1 MLIPS
6 HPVYKKTCLFQR
18 GSLSVV
24 KDHQNW
30 HVHARSSLP
39 ATNWK
44 YSNSVLFALFGYLL
58 FVFCA
63 SDYPVVSRP
72 VVRPVMR
79 RGRGCSKIA
88 LRCDFNI
95 KSRRKAAILTR
106 VEWFVDKK
114 RTKVETVRGSNGEL
128 MENTYGFKAG
138 TTVSLKG
145 FWDEYLI
152 DRAT

>member
-1 MLIPS
+1 M
-6 HPVYKKTCLFQR
+6 CLFQR
-18 GSLSVV
+18 GLLSVV
-24 KDHQNW
+24 KDHQHWN
-30 HVHARSSLP
+30 VCGRNSLP

-44 YSNSVLFALFGYLL
+44 YSTSVSFALFVYFF

-88 LRCDFNI
+88 LRCDFNV
-95 KSRRKAAILTR
+95 KSKRKAAILTR

-114 RTKVETVRGSNGEL
+114 RTKVETVPGSHGEL

>member
-1 MLIPS
+1 MKRSWKEQPS
-6 HPVYKKTCLFQR
+6 SNKLEVFNLSFVCALCLF
-18 GSLSVV
+18 S
-24 KDHQNW
+24 
-30 HVHARSSLP
+30 
-39 ATNWK
+39 
-44 YSNSVLFALFGYLL
+44 FL
-58 FVFCA
+58 FVFCV

-72 VVRPVMR
+72 VIRPVMR

-114 RTKVETVRGSNGEL
+114 RTKVETVRGSHGEL

-145 FWDEYLI
+145 F
-152 DRAT
+152 